1 LGTRFQVE
9 TTMYSEQGNC
19 NGLSQNVTSGILG
32 IEIYFPQTVVSLQEL
47 EKFDGVSQGKYTI
60 GLGQENMSF
69 CGDREDVISI
79 AMTVLDSLVAKYGIS
94 YSDIGRL
101 EVGTETIIDKSKSVK
116 TALMQLFES
125 CGNTEVE
132 GLDTTNACYGG
143 TQAFFNTLNWLESPY
158 WNGKYGVV
166 VMADIAVY
174 APGPA
179 RPTGGCGAVAL
190 LLGKG
195 SQVKLVPE
203 VPLRA
208 THMENTYD
216 FFKPNLSSEYP
227 TVDGA
232 KTISCY
238 LRALDTCYGR
248 FTRRAEELLK
258 QEKFSLQDIDYIV
271 FHAPF
276 HKMVQKSFARLL
288 FNDFRRDPDNKL
300 FENVQAFRNISM
312 EASYSDKDLEKAF
325 MSLSKSLYEKKCAPG
340 TFLARNIGNSYT
352 ASLYGN
358 LACLISEKGNE
369 LLNKRIVLFSYGS
382 GLASSMFSLKVVGS
396 VEDIAKKL
404 YLRERLSSRIWMN
417 PEDFTKTLQLREERY
432 GKLNYSP
439 LHSIDSLLPGTFYL
453 EQVDSLGCRKYNRK

>member
-1 LGTRFQVE
+1 
-9 TTMYSEQGNC
+9 
-19 NGLSQNVTSGILG
+19 
-32 IEIYFPQTVVSLQEL
+32 
-47 EKFDGVSQGKYTI
+47 
-60 GLGQENMSF
+60 MSF

-79 AMTVLDSLVAKYGIS
+79 AMTVLDSLVQKHGIS
-94 YSDIGRL
+94 YTDIGRL

-143 TQAFFNTLNWLESPY
+143 TQAFFNTLCWLESPY

-166 VMADIAVY
+166 LMADIAVY

-195 SQVKLVPE
+195 DQVKLISE

-238 LRALDTCYGR
+238 LRALDTCYAR
-248 FTRRAEELLK
+248 FRRRAAAFSK
-258 QEKFSLQDIDYIV
+258 QENFSLQDIDYIV

-288 FNDFRRDPDNKL
+288 FNDFILDPDNEFFKG
-300 FENVQAFRNISM
+300 VQQFRNISL
-312 EASYSDKDLEKAF
+312 EASYTDKDLEKAF
-325 MSLSKSLYEKKCAPG
+325 MSLSKTLFEEKCAPG
-340 TFLARNIGNSYT
+340 TFVAKNIGNSYT

-369 LLNKRIVLFSYGS
+369 LVNKRIVLFSYGS
-382 GLASSMFSLKVVGS
+382 GLASSMFSLKVVQPLQ
-396 VEDIAKKL
+396 DMAQKL
-404 YLRERLSSRIWMN
+404 DMKQRLSSRVWMSA
-417 PEDFTKTLQLREERY
+417 EVFTKTLQLREQRY
-432 GKLNYSP
+432 GEVNYSP
-439 LHSIDSLLPGTFYL
+439 SDSIDYLLPGTFYL
-453 EQVDSLGCRKYNRK
+453 EQVDSIGCRKYNRK

>member
-1 LGTRFQVE
+1 ML
-9 TTMYSEQGNC
+9 SESMNC
-19 NGLSQNVTSGILG
+19 NGHEKTLSSGIIG
-32 IEIYFPQTVVSLQEL
+32 IEVYFPQTVVSLKEL

-60 GLGQENMSF
+60 GLGQDNMSF

-79 AMTVLDSLVAKYGIS
+79 AMTVLDSLVSKYGIS
-94 YSDIGRL
+94 YGDIGRL

-143 TQAFFNTLNWLESPY
+143 TQALFNTLYWLESPY

-195 SQVKLVPE
+195 KEVKLIPE
-203 VPLRA
+203 VQLRA

-238 LRALDTCYGR
+238 LRALDTCYSR
-248 FTRRAEELLK
+248 FIHRAEGLTK
-258 QEKFSLQDIDYIV
+258 QDNFSLQDIDYIV

-288 FNDFRRDPDNKL
+288 FNDFKRDP
-300 FENVQAFRNISM
+300 ENTFFKDVQQFGNISM

-325 MSLSKSLYEKKCAPG
+325 VTLSKALYEEKCAPG
-340 TFLARNIGNSYT
+340 TFLAKNIGNSYT

-358 LACLISEKGNE
+358 LACLINEKGND
-369 LLNKRIVLFSYGS
+369 LMNKRIVLFSYGS
-382 GLASSMFSLKVVGS
+382 GLASSMFSLKVIQS
-396 VEDIAKKL
+396 VQPIAQKL
-404 YLRERLSSRIWMN
+404 DMRTRLSSRIWMN
-417 PEDFTKTLQLREERY
+417 PEDFTKTLQLREQRY
-432 GKLNYSP
+432 GQMDYSP
-439 LHSIDSLLPGTFYL
+439 SNSIDSLLPGTFYL
-453 EQVDSLGCRKYNRK
+453 EQVNSIGCRKYNRK